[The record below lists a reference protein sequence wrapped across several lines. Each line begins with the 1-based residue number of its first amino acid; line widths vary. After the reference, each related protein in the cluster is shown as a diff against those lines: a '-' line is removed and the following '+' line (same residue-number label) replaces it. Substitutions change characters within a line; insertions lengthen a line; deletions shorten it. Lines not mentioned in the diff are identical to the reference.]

1 MKQRFTSITLNPCYL
16 PHSFY
21 ILRSTLHAKLLKNNH
36 YKAKKFIVCNSCLN
50 ELEIFK
56 TSIWL
61 HNICVKLQTGNPS
74 FEKWLSTKTSK
85 ILWPFMWNFS
95 RVKVNVKNQN
105 KMLFGR
111 YFWKVKVPYPK
122 KQSVPETC
130 YVYFPSIQI

>member
-1 MKQRFTSITLNPCYL
+1 MQWNKDSHRSHWTHAIFLIASIFCGVRCMQNYWKT
-16 PHSFY
+16 
-21 ILRSTLHAKLLKNNH
+21 IE
-36 YKAKKFIVCNSCLN
+36 AKKFIVCNSCLN

-61 HNICVKLQTGNPS
+61 HNICVKLQTGNPL

-95 RVKVNVKNQN
+95 RVKVNVKKQN